1 MSVATCKTFARS
13 CDPIPYK
20 MVFEVSRSGIDC
32 SGFVSVVNRCLL
44 NQADVWRRCYSTGT
58 IKDVFQNFGLKAG
71 KGDPSKD
78 FEIGV
83 MYPWESP
90 SGIGHMAATLAGLN
104 LESRGGVG
112 VLIGDAARSSRNSLF
127 GHHFHLPLAS
137 MEDDMFEAA
146 DRTVLK
152 DVQTKLATLREDLAV
167 FGTTGLEQT
176 VENFATR
183 QREALKLLE
192 GLSDDEAKVVAAIK
206 VASTQADTKVQTV
219 LTALAALDLELTD
232 EQIARLAEQIDV
244 DEAAVAE
251 AVRFRLADA
260 LSA

>member
-1 MSVATCKTFARS
+1 MSVESCKDFARS

-32 SGFVSVVNRCLL
+32 SGYMSVINRCLL
-44 NQADVWRRCYSTGT
+44 GQSDVWRRCYSTGT
-58 IKDVFQNFGLKAG
+58 IRDVYQNYGLKAG

-90 SGIGHMAATLAGLN
+90 TGIGHMAGTLAGLN
-104 LESRGGVG
+104 VESRGGTG
-112 VLIGDAARSSRNSLF
+112 VLLGSLARGSRNSLF
-127 GHHFHLPLAS
+127 GHHFHMPLAT
-137 MEDDMFEAA
+137 MEDDLSAA
-146 DRTVLK
+146 DVAAINAHTDEVVGQLRT
-152 DVQTKLATLREDLAV
+152 DFTV
-167 FGTTGLEQT
+167 FGTQGLEQT

-192 GLSDDEAKVVAAIK
+192 GLTDDEAKIVAAVK

-219 LTALAALDLELTD
+219 LTALAALDLELSP
-232 EQIARLAEQIDV
+232 EQITALAAEIDV
-244 DEAAVAE
+244 DEAKVAE